1 LLEVHIPWLCQAAK
15 MQRASAAAPDRW
27 FFYQDA
33 ANLWKWARID
43 VFGTVLS
50 YSGASFPTR
59 DECIDDA
66 GRSGYREEPA
76 GERPAV
82 ALASARRPLRAPP
95 PRV

>member
-1 LLEVHIPWLCQAAK
+1 MVRH
-15 MQRASAAAPDRW
+15 SAASIDRW

-50 YSGASFPTR
+50 YSGSAFGTR

-66 GRSGYREEPA
+66 RRSGYTEEVMREPMT
-76 GERPAV
+76 
-82 ALASARRPLRAPP
+82 ARAADRMPSRLRAVSTQ
-95 PRV
+95 RSRA

>member
-1 LLEVHIPWLCQAAK
+1 MVRYSK
-15 MQRASAAAPDRW
+15 AAADRW

-50 YSGASFPTR
+50 YAAGAFATR

-66 GRSGYREEPA
+66 RRNGYTDYVREPA
-76 GERPAV
+76 AAPAHASERP
-82 ALASARRPLRAPP
+82 SRLRAVPTQ
-95 PRV
+95 RY